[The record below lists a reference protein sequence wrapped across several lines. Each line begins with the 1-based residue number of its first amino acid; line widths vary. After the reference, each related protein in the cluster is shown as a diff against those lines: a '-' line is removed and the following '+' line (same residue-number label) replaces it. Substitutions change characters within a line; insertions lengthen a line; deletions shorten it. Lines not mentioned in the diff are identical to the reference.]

1 MNYPNGYQRESF
13 MDIIALF
20 CDIDYC
26 LFLKDKQGVA
36 YSMEG
41 DSAGWDLYVFLGL
54 RECHSY
60 IHRITVTPVCS
71 IGIDAILQ

>member
-1 MNYPNGYQRESF
+1 

-41 DSAGWDLYVFLGL
+41 NSAGWDLYVFF
-54 RECHSY
+54 
-60 IHRITVTPVCS
+60 
-71 IGIDAILQ
+71 GIKGVSQLHPSHNCDTCLFYRD